1 MVARWPLAEAFRVSS
16 SQPIRELYNFM
27 AGIAQ
32 YRLGK
37 MVAHLHEE
45 VNISILTFLKISHE
59 MDCDI

>member
-1 MVARWPLAEAFRVSS
+1 MVARWPLAEAFPVSS
-16 SQPIRELYNFM
+16 SQPIRDSFTFM

-37 MVAHLHEE
+37 KVAHLNEE

-59 MDCDI
+59 MGCDI